1 MKITKRQL
9 RRIIREQDDVDS
21 LRGNVIG
28 FIEANIDGD
37 YRYNQQLSVTHDP
50 DTDEITILVRD
61 AAAVGGMDY
70 RGPGEGPSSY
80 HTTGKQV
87 LPAGTNGKGL
97 IVAIKAMIKR
107 RGDTIKMYGRPTKN
121 FVWGQSM
128 YSSGPKGL
136 SAALATAA
144 LKQSRTMVENMKIT
158 KRQLRR
164 IIREEVSRLNE
175 TRPRHGIDPREF
187 GRKVIH
193 LRDGR
198 SGIVVAV
205 TRDIILFKSGE
216 QIIPGQVDWPKTN
229 RT

>member
-1 MKITKRQL
+1 MRDSGPVPKDQLRKMADIFINDMGITPEEVLQKPEFIEQGITDLAQLEEGKMKITKHQL
-9 RRIIREQDDVDS
+9 R
-21 LRGNVIG
+21 
-28 FIEANIDGD
+28 
-37 YRYNQQLSVTHDP
+37 
-50 DTDEITILVRD
+50 
-61 AAAVGGMDY
+61 
-70 RGPGEGPSSY
+70 
-80 HTTGKQV
+80 K
-87 LPAGTNGKGL
+87 
-97 IVAIKAMIKR
+97 
-107 RGDTIKMYGRPTKN
+107 
-121 FVWGQSM
+121 
-128 YSSGPKGL
+128 
-136 SAALATAA
+136 
-144 LKQSRTMVENMKIT
+144 
-158 KRQLRR
+158 